1 MQNITMSVDEKLI
14 EDGRR
19 YAKEHHTSLNA
30 LVRDLLARTVR
41 ADRSNWSTECIRK
54 MDAANGRSRGRSW
67 KREDLYDV

>member
-1 MQNITMSVDEKLI
+1 MQNITLSVDETLI

-41 ADRSNWSTECIRK
+41 EDRSRWSTECLRK
-54 MDAANGRSRGRSW
+54 MDAANGHSHGRTW
-67 KREDLYDV
+67 KREDIYDV